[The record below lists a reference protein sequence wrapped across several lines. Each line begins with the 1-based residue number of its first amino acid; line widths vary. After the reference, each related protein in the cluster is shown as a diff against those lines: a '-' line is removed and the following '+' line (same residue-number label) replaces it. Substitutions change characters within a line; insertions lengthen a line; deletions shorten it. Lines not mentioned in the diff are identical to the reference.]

1 MAVDYGRELIKGNTQ
16 TVVLAILNDTP
27 QHGYGV
33 AREIERR
40 SGHTLEFKEGTLYPA
55 LHALERDGLI
65 AGAWKTSES
74 GPPRK
79 VYAIT
84 PAGRTE
90 LEKRTRVWHDFSSAI
105 NRLLVGEPD
114 AEPI

>member
-1 MAVDYGRELIKGNTQ
+1 MDYGRELIKGNTQ
-16 TVVLAILNDTP
+16 TIVLTILKDTP
-27 QHGYGV
+27 QHGYRI
-33 AREIERR
+33 AREIEKR
-40 SGHTLEFKEGTLYPA
+40 SGSALQFKEGTLYPA

-65 AGAWKTSES
+65 AGTWEPSES

-90 LEKRTRVWHDFSSAI
+90 LEKRTRTWHDFSSAI
-105 NRLLVGEPD
+105 NHLIGGDPD
-114 AEPI
+114 AKPI

>member
-1 MAVDYGRELIKGNTQ
+1 MDYGRELIKGNTQ
-16 TVVLAILNDTP
+16 TIVLTILKDTP

-40 SGHTLEFKEGTLYPA
+40 SGSALQFKEGTLYPA

-65 AGAWKTSES
+65 AGTWETSES

-90 LEKRTRVWHDFSSAI
+90 LAKRTRVWHDFSSAI
-105 NRLLVGEPD
+105 DRLIGGDPD
-114 AEPI
+114 AKPI

>member
-1 MAVDYGRELIKGNTQ
+1 MDYGRELIKGNTQ
-16 TVVLAILNDTP
+16 TIVLTVLKDTP

-40 SGHTLEFKEGTLYPA
+40 SGNTLQFKEGTLYPA

-65 AGAWKTSES
+65 TGNWEPSES

-84 PAGRTE
+84 PEGRKE
-90 LEKRTRVWHDFSSAI
+90 LEKRARMWRDFSSAI
-105 NRLLVGEPD
+105 DRLIEGDPD
-114 AEPI
+114 VQPA